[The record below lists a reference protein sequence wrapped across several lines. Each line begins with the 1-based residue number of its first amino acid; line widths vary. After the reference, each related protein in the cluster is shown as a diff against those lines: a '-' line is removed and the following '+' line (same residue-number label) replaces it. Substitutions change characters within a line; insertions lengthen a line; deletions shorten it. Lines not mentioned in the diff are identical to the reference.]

1 MKGENLD
8 TALEAVRQHRLQERA
23 DLRERVVRCMRQNP
37 DMTLTD
43 VRRRFGISLSL
54 IKALIAE
61 AE

>member
-1 MKGENLD
+1 
-8 TALEAVRQHRLQERA
+8 
-23 DLRERVVRCMRQNP
+23 MRQNP